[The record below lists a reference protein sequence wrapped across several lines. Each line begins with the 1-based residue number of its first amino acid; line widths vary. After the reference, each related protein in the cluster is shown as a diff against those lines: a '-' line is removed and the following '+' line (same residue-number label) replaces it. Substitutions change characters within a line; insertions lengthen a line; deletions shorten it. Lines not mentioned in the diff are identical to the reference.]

1 MFPLLFLGTT
11 CAYNENLTLSKR
23 KTAWRSARRDCNSA
37 ASLQRVSFILRNF
50 FLKLS
55 DLTRAAEMPFAPAF
69 IERVATSSHIF
80 SQPSRMPPVICRISA
95 LFRSPDCAYFRSLYI
110 YITFLNLKQTFV
122 YRILNLHANN
132 VSAYTQFTLAEQIS
146 RGEKRG
152 TEKLHVSFEFAASM
166 IVITHRAGCKFLSLV

>member
-122 YRILNLHANN
+122 YRILNLHANIMCRHIPN
-132 VSAYTQFTLAEQIS
+132 LHWLSKYRAVKREVPKNYT
-146 RGEKRG
+146 
-152 TEKLHVSFEFAASM
+152 
-166 IVITHRAGCKFLSLV
+166 FLSSSLRV